1 MNADGSMTKDL
12 PFDLCNESQTV
23 KLEEVKGWQTDLE
36 GVTTKDAMPKALQE
50 YLELLEKELECK
62 ISIVSTGPE
71 RDKIIYMN

>member
-1 MNADGSMTKDL
+1 M
-12 PFDLCNESQTV
+12 
-23 KLEEVKGWQTDLE
+23 KGWQTDLE
-36 GVTTKDAMPKALQE
+36 GVTTKEAMPKALQE